1 MVYLLGIF
9 LNRWF
14 FVVYSLK
21 KALQELDDVVNLI
34 TNLDDKIKNKKIKNM
49 MPDFFLDEKQS
60 IENKNFEKNKE
71 ITNENHS
78 LKEKILEVE
87 KLLQLEKEK
96 NESLANQNENLQ
108 NKNQELIEILTKVSE
123 YMGIVIEGIEEK
135 I

>member
-1 MVYLLGIF
+1 
-9 LNRWF
+9 
-14 FVVYSLK
+14 VVYSLK
-21 KALQELDDVVNLI
+21 KALQELDDVANLI

-71 ITNENHS
+71 IIKENQS
-78 LKEKILEVE
+78 LKEKILAVE
-87 KLLQLEKEK
+87 KLLQMEKEK
-96 NESLANQNENLQ
+96 NEYIIGKNANLQ